1 MAKSL
6 KSKIAR
12 AHPTVL
18 AIYRKVFGAD
28 ADASV
33 VLGDLEDGVEQL
45 LELVEAAF
53 ELDGSWTGD
62 GTAVNGTIDAFIRQ
76 VAEQW
81 DGVSLDES
89 WTKPSQAGPLL
100 KAAQEQ
106 KWALA
111 IQLVAQGA
119 ALDEPDARGWT
130 ALHLA
135 AKHSQR
141 DLVQALLEA
150 GANVELESTKSYSEQ
165 GDGLVPKGTPAWAI
179 RGACMD
185 LLNPMGQVR
194 RDARGNTL
202 LHLLAAYKSVTAD
215 SRLVDKCVRQ
225 FKIDVNAVNNFGWT
239 ALHYACWY
247 IPHCELIIQLIALG
261 ADPRRRTTK
270 RHKTIAAGV
279 DAYAQLAQCGYDKKG
294 IYYWTTNKLNPEP
307 DPDKPWRNTIQCH
320 HVATADELL
329 TVMQHPEY
337 RASQHPSDLAR

>member
-6 KSKIAR
+6 TSKVAR
-12 AHPTVL
+12 AQPTVL

-62 GTAVNGTIDAFIRQ
+62 GSAMNGTLDAFIRQ
-76 VAEQW
+76 VAQHW

-89 WTKPSQAGPLL
+89 WTKPLQAGPLL
-100 KAAQEQ
+100 RAAQEK

-111 IQLVAQGA
+111 MLLVAQGA

-130 ALHLA
+130 ALHHA

-141 DLVQALLEA
+141 ALVQALLDA

-179 RGACMD
+179 RGGCMD
-185 LLNPMGQVR
+185 LLNPVGPVQ
-194 RDARGNTL
+194 RDGRGNTL
-202 LHLLAAYKSVTAD
+202 LHLVAAEKSVSVD
-215 SRLVDKCVRQ
+215 PRLVDKCVRQ
-225 FKIDVNAVNNFGWT
+225 MKIDVNAVNAFGWT
-239 ALHYACWY
+239 ALHYACWH
-247 IPHCELIIQLIALG
+247 IANCALIVQLIALG

-279 DAYAQLAQCGYDKKG
+279 DAHAQLAQGGYDKKG
-294 IYYWTTNKLNPEP
+294 IYYWATNQPNPEP
-307 DPDKPWRNTIQCH
+307 DPAKPWRNTIQRYFM
-320 HVATADELL
+320 ATADELL
-329 TVMQHPEY
+329 TAMPHSEF
-337 RASQHPSDLAR
+337 ATSQHPSDLRR

>member
-6 KSKIAR
+6 KGKVASVQ
-12 AHPTVL
+12 PTVL

-53 ELDGSWTGD
+53 ELDGTWTGD
-62 GTAVNGTIDAFIRQ
+62 GTAINGTIDAFIRQ

-89 WTKPSQAGPLL
+89 WTKTLQAGALL

-111 IQLVAQGA
+111 IQLVAEGA
-119 ALDEPDARGWT
+119 ALDEQDSRGWT
-130 ALHLA
+130 ALHFA

-141 DLVQALLEA
+141 ELVQTLLEA

-185 LLNPMGQVR
+185 LLNPIGQVR
-194 RDARGNTL
+194 RDGHGNTL
-202 LHLLAAYKSVTAD
+202 LHLVVAEKSVSVD
-215 SRLVDKCVRQ
+215 PRLVDRCVRQ
-225 FKIDVNAVNNFGWT
+225 FKIDVNAVNAFGWT

-247 IPHCELIIQLIALG
+247 IANCELIVQLIALG
-261 ADPRRRTTK
+261 ADPRRCTTK
-270 RHKTIAAGV
+270 RHKSTAAGV
-279 DAYAQLAQCGYDKKG
+279 DAHAQLAQGGYDKKG
-294 IYYWTTNKLNPEP
+294 IYYWATNQPNPVL
-307 DPDKPWRNTIQCH
+307 DPAKPWRNTIQRYFM
-320 HVATADELL
+320 ATADELL
-329 TVMQHPEY
+329 TAMPHPEF
-337 RASQHPSDLAR
+337 ATSQHPSDLRR